1 MSGANNIFRDCQ
13 GKSFDMCHHLYYG
26 NLSVCLNHGQFRDFP
41 PDSKPDGK
49 QKDKRRYRR
58 LSFRQGDE
66 MNSDRWSFGF
76 LFLLALFG
84 LISAWRMPLGQLQ
97 EPGPGFFPLALSTLL
112 LALALLGIATARSA
126 APEASRPGS
135 FWGDLKPPAKI
146 VLSMG
151 LAILVFERAG
161 FLLSIS
167 SFLTLLFFWVSR
179 YPWWKALALGM
190 IGGIGGWF
198 LFVRILGVAMPEGLL
213 GF

>member
-1 MSGANNIFRDCQ
+1 
-13 GKSFDMCHHLYYG
+13 
-26 NLSVCLNHGQFRDFP
+26 
-41 PDSKPDGK
+41 
-49 QKDKRRYRR
+49 
-58 LSFRQGDE
+58 
-66 MNSDRWSFGF
+66 MNSDRWSYGF

-97 EPGPGFFPLALSTLL
+97 EPGPGFFPLAIATLL
-112 LALALLGIATARSA
+112 LAFALLGFVTARSA
-126 APEASRPGS
+126 APEASRPGA

-151 LAILVFERAG
+151 LAILVFEGAG

-167 SFLTLLFFWVSR
+167 FFLALLFFWVSR
-179 YPWWKALALGM
+179 YPWWKAVALGL
-190 IGGIGGWF
+190 IGGSGGWF